1 MCWGLREW
9 DYWETGEN
17 SIERIFMICTYY
29 WYNFV
34 DVKEGGI
41 DGQYCMNVGEEKCI
55 QSFVGGSE
63 VNGPPSPSLSCK

>member
-1 MCWGLREW
+1 
-9 DYWETGEN
+9 
-17 SIERIFMICTYY
+17 MICTYY

-63 VNGPPSPSLSCK
+63 VNGPLSPSASSK